1 MAQNDLITEQKE
13 NEGGWAFSETS
24 SALKVAMNADI
35 AQARTGLGNQA
46 LSAKP
51 QPGA

>member
-1 MAQNDLITEQKE
+1 MAQNNLITEQRE
-13 NEGGWAFSETS
+13 NEDNWALSETS
-24 SALKVAMNADI
+24 SAVKVAMNSDI